1 MQCTTGTV
9 GEAGVRTVDQ
19 PALFDSQSQD
29 GAKPGEAAP
38 PPQIGRKR
46 LRHAARNQVESQ
58 ECSLGELLAEEHE
71 ERIA

>member
-38 PPQIGRKR
+38 PQIGRER
-46 LRHAARNQVESQ
+46 LRYAARNQVESQ
-58 ECSLGELLAEEHE
+58 ECSLGELLDEEHE
-71 ERIA
+71 DRIA